1 MKKKRSEDLPPPF
14 GPMMAVREVNG
25 PTRCSPRNDLKL
37 QTWIEINLLF
47 KEKAEV
53 RQIAGETWSRVTY

>member
-1 MKKKRSEDLPPPF
+1 
-14 GPMMAVREVNG
+14 MMAVREVNG

-53 RQIAGETWSRVTY
+53 RQIA